1 MTSGVVQGIQRL
13 PGRQLVPIVQHQE
26 VLGSIGVGVKAH
38 SKHSGS
44 GSNTSVSERGH
55 VKLWYS
61 LARDPW
67 EGPNQLA
74 ALALALALAFLS
86 TGRHVS
92 TGSGE

>member
-38 SKHSGS
+38 SKHSS
-44 GSNTSVSERGH
+44 RDSTSISERGH